1 MVTYTEFIDAYKN
14 KNAEELKKIKT
25 CSHSDSIE
33 EDVAFIDASNGLD
46 VKFYCLKHWKPTKS
60 SPTDTLEFLDSV

>member
-25 CSHSDSIE
+25 CSHKDCIE

-46 VKFYCLKHWKPTKS
+46 VKFYCL
-60 SPTDTLEFLDSV
+60 L